1 MAASKPKPTTQEL
14 QSAEGK
20 IVPDLIAPGLKVL
33 LVGINPGLY
42 SGATGYHFARPGNR
56 FWPALHLAGITP
68 RRFDPAEEQELLKL
82 GYGITAMVRRA
93 TATAQELKREEYR
106 EGARQLEE
114 KVRKFQPK
122 LVCFLGIGAYRIG
135 FSRPKAQLGPQEETI
150 AGVPVWVLPNPSGL
164 NAHFTVDDFGRML
177 AEVREAAEKL

>member
-1 MAASKPKPTTQEL
+1 MAEQKPTSVDL
-14 QSAEGK
+14 QAAGGK
-20 IVPDLIAPGLKVL
+20 VIDDLIAPGLKVV

-68 RRFDPAEEQELLKL
+68 RRFQPSEEQELLGL

-93 TATAQELKREEYR
+93 TATAQELKPEEYR
-106 EGARQLEE
+106 AGAKFLTE
-114 KVRKFQPK
+114 KVAQYQPK
-122 LVCFLGIGAYRIG
+122 LVCFLGVGAYRTG
-135 FSRPKAQLGPQEETI
+135 FGRPKAQLGLQEEPI

-164 NAHFTVDDFGRML
+164 NAHFTLEDFGRML
-177 AEVREAAEKL
+177 AEVHEMATQL